1 MDSACKIGLDSI
13 FQQVLIVVERGDG
26 GDNKKTRD
34 VRRHIIMAVEST
46 VESTVASMVDSRA
59 EGTAVES
66 MAESRLESRLESRA
80 TEESMAESMM
90 EKQGGRH
97 ASFGDAWQIVI

>member
-34 VRRHIIMAVEST
+34 VHRHIMAVEST

-90 EKQGGRH
+90 EKQGGRR

>member
-34 VRRHIIMAVEST
+34 VHRHIIMAVEST

-66 MAESRLESRLESRA
+66 MAESRLESRA

-90 EKQGGRH
+90 EKQGGRR